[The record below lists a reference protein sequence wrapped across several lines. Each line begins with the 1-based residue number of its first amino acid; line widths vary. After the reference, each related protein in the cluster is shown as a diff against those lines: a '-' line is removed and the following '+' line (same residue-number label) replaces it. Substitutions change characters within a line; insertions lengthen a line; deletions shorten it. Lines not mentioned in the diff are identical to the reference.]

1 MNWKSQDIALLL
13 STYDGTGSYNVGMSS
28 LLNDIM
34 GKTFP
39 DIIMKLTN
47 DGTIIEFYSVPVN
60 NWHLDGEAL
69 QNLYDDNLSGFIIN
83 AVVLALKSKTA
94 QIIQYPI
101 KFNAIWNHWFEARI
115 LPLDHSEAFIVIKDI
130 TSEKDTKEALLSSV
144 ENSNAIMDASSSGI
158 ILLNKKGLIID
169 VNQAVTRFMEME
181 KHQITG
187 NLIFDL
193 LPDTFKEGMLRVLHE
208 SLGQENEQSGEV
220 NLKNRWISYKFKS
233 LHESSPGAPAAVI
246 YGRDITV
253 EKQVKDGLLKAL
265 KADKENQEFLEQ
277 LINSIPDIIGIQ
289 DKDHNIIRYNAA
301 GYVFTGLTHKEVEGR
316 KCYELIGRENEC
328 TPCASRQCYSTRSSA
343 FLERFFPERGVWF
356 DIRSY
361 PVLDNEGEVKFII
374 EHLRDI
380 TALKKSQAELI
391 KSRQRYWDLFNSSAA
406 GILLG
411 SPEGNIVEVNES
423 FCLMTGFKR
432 EELIG
437 LHISQSFFT
446 DESMNDSP
454 FRFDLLKLGKTVSS
468 KRKLRISNGTIIPIE
483 MFTQIMPDGTYQS
496 IYYDLTERQIAEEEI
511 NRQNLELKTLNVEK
525 DRLFSI
531 IAHDL
536 RSPFTAILGLT
547 EMISDEFDAMDRD
560 EVKDILKELH
570 KSAGNLYKLLDN
582 LLEWTMARRNKKPFN
597 PTEILLTDLIKYS
610 IQTLLENARAKS
622 IDVYID
628 VAEDLKVFADR
639 NMLEVIVRNLF
650 SNATKFTYNNGHI
663 TISAEQLPDNFIA
676 VRVSDSGMGMPAE
689 MIEKIFSVS
698 ERNNRRGTN
707 GEPSAGLGLLLC
719 KEFAEKNGGEIS
731 VNSIENEGST
741 FSFTIPAFSDEILNP

>member
-1 MNWKSQDIALLL
+1 MNRKSQDIAPSL
-13 STYDGTGSYNVGMSS
+13 SMYDGTGSFNDSMSS

-39 DIIMKLTN
+39 DIIMKLSK
-47 DGTIIEFYSVPVN
+47 DGIIKDFRSGPVN
-60 NWHLDGEAL
+60 DSHLDGGPL
-69 QNLYDDNLSGFIIN
+69 HNLYDDNLSGFISN
-83 AVVLALKSKTA
+83 AVSLALESKT
-94 QIIQYPI
+94 IQVINYPV
-101 KFNAIWNHWFEARI
+101 KFNETWIHWFEGRI
-115 LPLDHSEAFIVIKDI
+115 LPLDHDEAFVVIRDI
-130 TSEKDTKEALLSSV
+130 TSEKDSKEELIASL
-144 ENSNAIMDASSSGI
+144 ENCRILMDASNIGI
-158 ILLNKKGLIID
+158 ILLNGRGVVLD
-169 VNQAVTRFMEME
+169 VNQAVARFMEME
-181 KHQITG
+181 KHQMTG
-187 NLIFDL
+187 NLIVDI
-193 LPDTFKEGMLRVLHE
+193 LPDTFKEGVL
-208 SLGQENEQSGEV
+208 SLLNEQIGQENEQSGEV

-233 LHESSPGAPAAVI
+233 FHESKPGAPAVAI

-277 LINSIPDIIGIQ
+277 LINSIPDVIGIQ
-289 DKDHNIIRYNAA
+289 DKDHRIVRYNAA

-316 KCYELIGRENEC
+316 KCYELIGRESEC
-328 TPCASRQCYSTRSSA
+328 IPCASRQCYSTRSPA

-411 SPEGNIVEVNES
+411 SPEGSIVEANES

-437 LHISQSFFT
+437 LHISQSLFT
-446 DESMNDSP
+446 EESMTESP
-454 FRFDLLKLGKTVSS
+454 FRFDLLKQGKTVSS

-483 MFTQIMPDGTYQS
+483 MFSQIMPDGTYQS

-511 NRQNLELKTLNVEK
+511 NRQNQELKTLNVEK

-547 EMISDEFDAMDRD
+547 EMISDEFDTMDRN
-560 EVKDILKELH
+560 EIKEILKELH

-582 LLEWTMARRNKKPFN
+582 LLEWTMVRRNKKPFN

-676 VRVSDSGMGMPAE
+676 VRVSDSGMGIPAE
-689 MIEKIFSVS
+689 MIGKMFSVS

-731 VNSIENEGST
+731 VNSIEDEGST
-741 FSFTIPAFSDEILNP
+741 FSFTIPIFSDEIQNS